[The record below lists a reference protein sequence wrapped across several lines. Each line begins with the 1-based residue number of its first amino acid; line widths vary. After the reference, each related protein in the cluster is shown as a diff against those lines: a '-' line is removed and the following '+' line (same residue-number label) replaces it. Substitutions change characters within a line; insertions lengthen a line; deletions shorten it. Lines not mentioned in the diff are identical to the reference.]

1 MTPTDIKLHKKSG
14 VLELK
19 YEDNTLHALPAELLR
34 VYSPSAEVRGHGQGQ
49 EVLQTGKLHVRI
61 SAIDMVGNYAI
72 RLHFDD
78 GHSTGIYTW
87 DYLRELGDNQQS
99 MWTDYIKRMLAAGAS
114 REPPRDPAVQIVNI
128 MPLKP

>member
-14 VLELK
+14 LLELK
-19 YEDNTLHALPAELLR
+19 YEDGVIHTLPAELLR

-49 EVLQTGKLHVRI
+49 EVLQTGKMQVKI
-61 SAIDMVGNYAI
+61 STIDMVGNYAI

-87 DYLRELGDNQQS
+87 DYLHELGTNQQA
-99 MWTDYIKRMLAAGAS
+99 MWTDYMKRMLAAGAQ

-128 MPLKP
+128 MPLKN